1 MKKVLSAFIFTL
13 VLLFSTICF
22 AGSGD
27 CPHVAVLEFTNKVK
41 ANKSVVLDKQSLE
54 SIPGFVISALLET
67 GRFTV
72 IDLYF
77 DSLEIYAQLYNV
89 DIKEL
94 KKDRNKNRIANLLGV
109 KYLIDGAVTG
119 ISSNA
124 ENNIKENITNRQ
136 GLKPAPLS
144 QPAEYKVMLQVR
156 LTDTK
161 TEKKY
166 LVAEGCGRIIAK
178 SQSEKL
184 SESEIYDV
192 LNAAAKD
199 AINGING
206 VLAKMKEKTQDKVT
220 GKSGDKTKDNKQ
232 TEKDYRKIKEQV

>member
-1 MKKVLSAFIFTL
+1 MRRIVSAFVFSCI
-13 VLLFSTICF
+13 VLFSTICF
-22 AGSGD
+22 AGSDD
-27 CPHVAVLEFTNKVK
+27 CPHVAVLEFTNKAK

-94 KKDRNKNRIANLLGV
+94 KKDRDKNRIANLLGV

-119 ISSNA
+119 ISSNNA
-124 ENNIKENITNRQ
+124 ENKNNIKENITNRQ
-136 GLKPAPLS
+136 GLKPAPLL
-144 QPAEYKVMLQVR
+144 QPAVYKVMLQVR

-161 TEKKY
+161 NQKKY
-166 LVAEGCGRIIAK
+166 LAAEGCGRIIAK
-178 SQSEKL
+178 SQSGKL

-199 AINGING
+199 AINGTNG
-206 VLAKMKEKTQDKVT
+206 VLAKMKEKMQDKVIAKTGNKTQDKKQT
-220 GKSGDKTKDNKQ
+220 KKDNKQ
-232 TEKDYRKIKEQV
+232 IK

>member
-1 MKKVLSAFIFTL
+1 MRRIVSAFVFSCL
-13 VLLFSTICF
+13 VIFSTICF
-22 AGSGD
+22 AGSDD
-27 CPHVAVLEFTNKVK
+27 CPRVAVLDFTNKAK

-54 SIPGFVISALLET
+54 SVPGFVISALLET
-67 GRFTV
+67 GKFTV

-119 ISSNA
+119 ISSNNA
-124 ENNIKENITNRQ
+124 ENNIKETITNKQ
-136 GLKPAPLS
+136 GSKPVPLS
-144 QPAEYKVMLQVR
+144 QPTEYKVVLQVR

-166 LVAEGCGRIIAK
+166 LVAEGCGRIKAK
-178 SQSEKL
+178 SQSGKL

-199 AINGING
+199 AINGTNG
-206 VLAKMKEKTQDKVT
+206 VLAKINSK
-220 GKSGDKTKDNKQ
+220 KQ
-232 TEKDYRKIKEQV
+232 K